1 MATTY
6 DANGQPVPA
15 ATQPTGL
22 INTAPAPAA
31 PAQAPTAPT
40 PWNVQPDQTV
50 AGQVKKIIDTN
61 SPLSQQAETR
71 SLQQSN
77 ARGLLNSSMAV
88 GAGQSA
94 LYDAVLPIAQ
104 ADASVNANAGQFNAN
119 ATNQFGLADK
129 SIAAN
134 KEAAATNQGYTQSNM
149 ALGTTQDLT
158 KMGVAQGYT
167 QANAATQQ
175 GFTQANMG
183 LQQGFDLTKMDKQ
196 AAATLTQMDKAQVL
210 DLQKMAT
217 SQGYNL
223 QTMNAAQILDLQ
235 KMTTA
240 KQFDL
245 EKMGAANGFTMDQME
260 QATVQDI
267 KKMTAAQGMDLQK
280 MAKDQGYKLDTMNK
294 QQLIDLAKMDKTF
307 TQQDREAQAK
317 FGYDKELMT
326 LQKDSNKEIASI
338 EAQYKNLTQASASAA
353 SMSNTAS
360 ANINAI
366 LLNEKLDAP
375 SKQAAIDQVKT
386 NYQNSLQ
393 LIGSMAGD
401 VQLSSYMDTVLSD
414 ATFDGMSVAPPP
426 PPPPPPAPAASNDGG
441 KW

>member
-6 DANGQPVPA
+6 DQNGNPVPA
-15 ATQPTGL
+15 ATQPAGL

-31 PAQAPTAPT
+31 TAPTPAAPT

-94 LYDAVLPIAQ
+94 LYDAALPIAQ

-119 ATNQFGLADK
+119 ADNQFGLADK
-129 SIAAN
+129 SIAAA
-134 KEAAATNQGYTQSNM
+134 KEAAATNQGYTQTNM
-149 ALGTTQDLT
+149 G
-158 KMGVAQGYT
+158 
-167 QANAATQQ
+167 TQQ
-175 GFTQANMG
+175 GY
-183 LQQGFDLTKMDKQ
+183 DLTKMDKQ

-245 EKMGAANGFTMDQME
+245 EKMGAANGFTMAQME

-280 MAKDQGYKLDTMNK
+280 MAADQGYKLDTMNK

-317 FGYDKELMT
+317 FGYDSALMT
-326 LQKDSNKEIASI
+326 MQKDSNKEIASI

-360 ANINAI
+360 QNINAI

-414 ATFDGMSVAPPP
+414 ATFGGMSVAPPP